1 MLDLIK
7 IFKNESR
14 FANKRFGQHFLT
26 NRHLLELIVK
36 TAILDKSKNIVEIG
50 PGCGVLTQ
58 LLLETGANVTVIEID
73 KNMVE
78 FLNKYL
84 FFYSNLKII
93 NDDFLNVDL
102 EQFESPITFIGNLP
116 YNVSVKIVQKCVEI
130 IDKIDLMVFMFQKEV
145 ADRISAQPGSKS
157 YSSLSVY
164 CQYYFD
170 IKKIKHFSGGNFWP
184 KTKVMSSILKF
195 EPKKRYFEDKDKEK
209 RFLNFIEK
217 AFTNKRKT
225 LKNNFNEIDNIENI
239 LTDYFNKPTIR
250 AEEISLED
258 FIKLFEIIDEK

>member
-14 FANKRFGQHFLT
+14 FAKKHFGQHFLT
-26 NRHLLELIVK
+26 NRHLLQLIVK
-36 TAILDKSKNIVEIG
+36 TAILDDSKNIIEIG

-84 FFYSNLKII
+84 FFYKNLKII
-93 NDDFLNVDL
+93 NDDFLNIDL
-102 EQFESPITFIGNLP
+102 NRFEKPVTFIGNLP

-145 ADRISAQPGSKS
+145 ADRISALPGSKT

-195 EPKKRYFEDKDKEK
+195 KPKKRYFEDEDKEK
-209 RFLNFIEK
+209 RFLQFIEK
-217 AFTNKRKT
+217 AF
-225 LKNNFNEIDNIENI
+225 NFNEINDIEKI

-250 AEEISLED
+250 AEEINLEA
-258 FIKLFEIIDEK
+258 FIKLFEIVDEK